1 MSVSVF
7 MREDYSNA
15 PGRVQG
21 ENKAKCGSF
30 ASNPKRARSIPRLV
44 PAKAGTALEAATRPK
59 QDE

>member
-1 MSVSVF
+1 

-15 PGRVQG
+15 PGRVRG

-59 QDE
+59 QNE